1 LQLTIIGVGAIGGTI
16 GAHLI
21 RDGHD
26 VLLCDADPAH
36 VEAINRHGLSICGPV
51 ENFTVQARA
60 VLPDGLP
67 ARMPRAAVAVKSHHT
82 AAAAELLRGRL
93 AADGYVVSFQNGLTS
108 GTLSAVAGPGRVL
121 ATFVNFGADWLGPG
135 LIMQGNVGTVRVGE
149 PGGGISERVVA
160 LAAALPYAEPTGNIM
175 GYLWGKEA
183 YGAMLYAGAVSDLSI
198 ADSLEDPR
206 WRPLM
211 LAIAREVLAQAPVRP
226 EAFDGFDPGDL
237 EGSLARLVA
246 FNRESAKSHS
256 GIYRDL
262 MVRKRKTEVDDLLRD
277 LKGPLTTFTGE
288 LIRAIERGERTC
300 EVANL
305 ELLAAYERA
314 LRLGGPLNA
323 VVSTFAAPARRPD
336 GPLRGV
342 PVAVKDMIDIA
353 GHPRGNGNPHD
364 MAGAPAARDAPVV
377 TALRDAGAD
386 VFAATSLLEY
396 AAGAVHPSVPEA
408 RNPFAPGR
416 TAGGSSGGSAALVG
430 AGVCPA
436 ALGTDTGGSIR
447 IPAHY
452 CGIAGFKPSY
462 GAIAVAGVQPL
473 APSLDHVGILGA
485 DAAIT
490 ASVFAAVT
498 GQAVTGQAVTGQA
511 VGGRPATLRL
521 GLARPQLEHPAIR
534 TGVAAALRAALARL
548 DQAFSVVDVDGSALT
563 EIAGTFDDILLWEAW
578 QVHRT
583 RVKSHPERYGPETL
597 RLLRAGS
604 QVSDDARQAALR
616 RRDDLLPRVAQVY
629 RGVDVLVT
637 PAAPFVAP
645 ATTPPV
651 DTPEGELEGLF
662 TAVFNLTGD
671 PALVLPCGWDDG
683 LPVGIQLSAPR
694 GADMPL
700 LAAASPIEAALAF
713 ERRSP
718 AVRAVESRRGKSP

>member
-1 LQLTIIGVGAIGGTI
+1 MQLTIIGTGAIGGTI

-36 VEAINRHGLSICGPV
+36 VEAINRRGLAICGPI

-67 ARMPRAAVAVKSHHT
+67 ATLPRAAVATKSHHT

-93 AADGYVVSFQNGLTS
+93 ATDGYVVSFQNGLTT
-108 GTLSAVAGPGRVL
+108 GTLSAVVGPERVL
-121 ATFVNFGADWLGPG
+121 ASFVNFGADWLEPG
-135 LIMQGNVGTVRVGE
+135 LIMQGNIGTVRVGE
-149 PGGGISERVVA
+149 PGGGISERVRQ
-160 LAAALPYAEPTGNIM
+160 LAAAVPYAEPTGNIM

-198 ADSLEDPR
+198 ADSLEEPS

-226 EAFDGFDPGDL
+226 EAFDGFDPCDL
-237 EGSLARLVA
+237 EGSLDRLAA
-246 FNRESAKSHS
+246 FNRGSAKSHS

-288 LIRAIERGERTC
+288 LIHAIERGERTC

-305 ELLAAYERA
+305 ELLAAYERT
-314 LRLGGPLNA
+314 LRLGMPLNA
-323 VVSTFAAPARRPD
+323 VVSMFAAPARRPD
-336 GPLRGV
+336 GALHGV

-364 MAGAPAARDAPVV
+364 MGSSPAACDAPVV
-377 TALRDAGAD
+377 VALREAGAD

-408 RNPFAPGR
+408 RNPFDPRR

-430 AGVCPA
+430 AGTCPA

-452 CGIAGFKPSY
+452 CGIVGFKPSF
-462 GAIAVAGVQPL
+462 GAIDVAGVQPL
-473 APSLDHVGILGA
+473 SPSLDHVGILGA
-485 DAAIT
+485 DVAIT
-490 ASVFAAVT
+490 ASVFAAIT
-498 GQAVTGQAVTGQA
+498 GHAAA
-511 VGGRPATLRL
+511 GRPATLRL
-521 GLARPQLEHPAIR
+521 GLAQPQMGHPDIRP
-534 TGVAAALRAALARL
+534 GVAAALRAALVRL
-548 DQAFSVVDVDGSALT
+548 GQAFSVIEVDGGALT

-578 QVHRT
+578 QVHRD
-583 RVKSHPERYGPETL
+583 RVESHPERYGPETL
-597 RLLRAGS
+597 RLLRTAS
-604 QVSDDARQAALR
+604 KVREDAYQAALGR
-616 RRDDLLPRVAQVY
+616 RQSLLPSAAAVY
-629 RGVDVLVT
+629 RSADVLLT
-637 PAAPFVAP
+637 PAAPFTAP
-645 ATTPPV
+645 PTTPPV
-651 DTPEGELEGLF
+651 DTPEGALEGVF

-671 PALVLPCGWDDG
+671 PALVLPCGWADG

-700 LAAASPIEAALAF
+700 LAAASLIEEALASIGVPTF
-713 ERRSP
+713 LTS
-718 AVRAVESRRGKSP
+718 